1 MSEEKSQI
9 QSQEER
15 QTDTKK
21 LGQKQKAILSF
32 LKERGGSAWQQDIID
47 KFAWSAGYQYYVLQR
62 LKTLQQRG
70 LIVIK
75 SELNP
80 ETGRMKKRV
89 YLIQ

>member
-1 MSEEKSQI
+1 MSEEGRQI
-9 QSQEER
+9 NV
-15 QTDTKK
+15 KK

-32 LKERGGSAWQQDIID
+32 LTENGGSLWQEDIVN
-47 KFAWSAGYQYYVLQR
+47 KFAYSAKYQYYVLQR
-62 LKTLQQRG
+62 LKILEKRG

>member
-1 MSEEKSQI
+1 MEEEGKQI
-9 QSQEER
+9 NV
-15 QTDTKK
+15 KK
-21 LGQKQKAILSF
+21 LGQKQRAILSF
-32 LKERGGSAWQQDIID
+32 LTENGGSVWQQDIID
-47 KFAWSAGYQYYVLQR
+47 EFAWSAGYQYYVLQR